1 MSQRS
6 VEMIIG
12 LLVADEDLRMRLASD
27 PIATV
32 ATWLNAGFAL
42 TSSEIDGIIQLDA
55 MVWPHMDRPG
65 RLDDAR
71 ESYASSYLSRRW

>member
-6 VEMIIG
+6 VELIIG

-32 ATWLNAGFAL
+32 AMWLDTGFAL
-42 TSSEIDGIIQLDA
+42 MPSEIAGIIHMDA
-55 MVWPHMDRPG
+55 MVWPHIDRSG

-71 ESYASSYLSRRW
+71 ASYASSYLSRRW